1 MASIIRAT
9 TTNGLQVAPDNSGSL
24 VLQTNGTT
32 TALTID
38 TSQNATFAGTVA
50 MSSSFLRNR
59 IINGDMRIDQ
69 RNAGASVTLTSS
81 APYTVDRWLGLED
94 TDGGMTAQQDSSAPT
109 GFNNSLKFTTTSADS
124 SLSAAQTCRMQQHI
138 EGFNIADLGW
148 GTANAKTVTLSFW
161 VRSSLTGTFAGG
173 LRNYDAN
180 RGYPFNYTIS
190 AANTWEYKTVTVTGD
205 TTGTWNTTNSGGI
218 AVIFDLGS
226 GSNYQ
231 STVNTW
237 GAGNYFSTSGAT
249 SVIGTNGATWYITGV
264 QLEVGSTATPFER
277 RMYGQELAL
286 CQRYFTLIASGD
298 LKSTGVGYYYS
309 ATSAYGNFN
318 LPVTMRTTP
327 TIYQTTGTD
336 YYRLYR
342 NSNNDGVNSFTVGD
356 GTTPQSLEFLNSS
369 EASGTAGQA
378 GFWRTGNASSYLA
391 VQAEL

>member
-1 MASIIRAT
+1 MTVSI
-9 TTNGLQVAPDNSGSL
+9 SGSL
-24 VLQTNGTT
+24 GVTFPDSSLQTG
-32 TALTID
+32 AASPYVLK
-38 TSQNATFAGTVA
+38 
-50 MSSSFLRNR
+50 NR
-59 IINGDMRIDQ
+59 LINSDMRIDQ
-69 RNAGASVTLTSS
+69 RNNGAAVTLTSS
-81 APYTVDRWLGLED
+81 APYTVDRWLGIED

-190 AANTWEYKTVTVTGD
+190 AANTWEYKTITIAGD

-237 GAGNYFSTSGAT
+237 AAGNYFSTSGAT
-249 SVIGTNGATWYITGV
+249 SVIGTNGATWYLTGA
-264 QLEVGSTATPFER
+264 QLEVGTSATPFER
-277 RMYGQELAL
+277 RLYNQELAN
-286 CQRYFTLIASGD
+286 CQRYFYLHAQGD
-298 LKSTGVGYYYS
+298 NKSVSMGSMYTGSYLR
-309 ATSAYGNFN
+309 TI
-318 LPVTMRTTP
+318 LPFQVTMRASP
-327 TIYQTTGTD
+327 SLVQTTGTD
-336 YYRLYR
+336 YYSFIR
-342 NSNNDGVNSFTVGD
+342 NSTGD
-356 GTTPQSLEFLNSS
+356 GFNSWSVDQTNTTCITIYNTS
-369 EASGTAGQA
+369 EISGTAGWA
-378 GFWRTGNASSYLA
+378 GDIKTNNASSFIGFS
-391 VQAEL
+391 AEL

>member
-1 MASIIRAT
+1 MSVTLNGSNGITFNDGSSQTAAASPL
-9 TTNGLQVAPDNSGSL
+9 GLK
-24 VLQTNGTT
+24 
-32 TALTID
+32 
-38 TSQNATFAGTVA
+38 
-50 MSSSFLRNR
+50 NR

-249 SVIGTNGATWYITGV
+249 SVIGTNGATFYITGV

-277 RMYGQELAL
+277 RMYTNELQL
-286 CQRYFTLIASGD
+286 CQRYYTRTHNSSTAYVQFAIGRAYSSTNGTANIILPVSMRAAPTL
-298 LKSTGVGYYYS
+298 GYTTPVS
-309 ATSAYGNFN
+309 GNFDYG
-318 LPVTMRTTP
+318 VTA
-327 TIYQTTGTD
+327 I
-336 YYRLYR
+336 
-342 NSNNDGVNSFTVGD
+342 
-356 GTTPQSLEFLNSS
+356 NSS
-369 EASGTAGQA
+369 
-378 GFWRTGNASSYLA
+378 GFPGNINNVYSVNVTGSFSSNTMAFAFAAANVTSY
-391 VQAEL
+391 VYVDFSAEL

>member
-1 MASIIRAT
+1 MTVSI
-9 TTNGLQVAPDNSGSL
+9 SGSL
-24 VLQTNGTT
+24 GVTFPDSSLQTG
-32 TALTID
+32 AASPYVLK
-38 TSQNATFAGTVA
+38 
-50 MSSSFLRNR
+50 NR
-59 IINGDMRIDQ
+59 LINSDMRIDQ
-69 RNAGASVTLTSS
+69 RNNGAAVTLTSS
-81 APYTVDRWLGLED
+81 APYTVDRWLGIED

-190 AANTWEYKTVTVTGD
+190 AANTWEYKTITIAGD

-249 SVIGTNGATWYITGV
+249 SVIGTNGATWYLTGA
-264 QLEVGSTATPFER
+264 QLEQNTSATPFER
-277 RMYGQELAL
+277 RLYNQELAN
-286 CQRYFTLIASGD
+286 CQRYYENSNGAGGQVSSNDGYVLTTSLDYRSFPF
-298 LKSTGVGYYYS
+298 KVGKR
-309 ATSAYGNFN
+309 
-318 LPVTMRTTP
+318 VTP
-327 TIYQTTGTD
+327 TIVISKASGGTGDT
-336 YYRLYR
+336 YIIKQ
-342 NSNNDGVNSFTVGD
+342 GAF
-356 GTTPQSLEFLNSS
+356 FLNTANSTITAIGWTADS
-369 EASGTAGQA
+369 E
-378 GFWRTGNASSYLA
+378 L
-391 VQAEL
+391 

>member
-1 MASIIRAT
+1 
-9 TTNGLQVAPDNSGSL
+9 
-24 VLQTNGTT
+24 
-32 TALTID
+32 
-38 TSQNATFAGTVA
+38 
-50 MSSSFLRNR
+50 
-59 IINGDMRIDQ
+59 MRIDQ

-81 APYTVDRWLGLED
+81 APYTVDRWLGIED

-190 AANTWEYKTVTVTGD
+190 AANTWEYKTITIAGD

-249 SVIGTNGATWYITGV
+249 SVIGTNGATWYLTGA
-264 QLEVGSTATPFER
+264 QLEQNTTATPFER
-277 RMYGQELAL
+277 RMYGTELAL
-286 CQRYFTLIASGD
+286 CQRYYETGSGFFNGLNPSFGNNNPHGMLAGTNFQVTKRATPSITL
-298 LKSTGVGYYYS
+298 
-309 ATSAYGNFN
+309 
-318 LPVTMRTTP
+318 
-327 TIYQTTGTD
+327 
-336 YYRLYR
+336 
-342 NSNNDGVNSFTVGD
+342 
-356 GTTPQSLEFLNSS
+356 
-369 EASGTAGQA
+369 GTATTTLCYTNSGSTNNINTQSFA
-378 GFWRTGNASSYLA
+378 QTVLVLTGGAALNMIITQPWIAA
-391 VQAEL
+391 IEL

>member
-1 MASIIRAT
+1 MSVII
-9 TTNGLQVAPDNSGSL
+9 
-24 VLQTNGTT
+24 NGTDGVT
-32 TALTID
+32 FND
-38 TSQNATFAGTVA
+38 TSLQGAAASPYV
-50 MSSSFLRNR
+50 LKNR
-59 IINGDMRIDQ
+59 IINGAMVIDQ
-69 RNAGASVTLTSS
+69 RNAGAAVTLTAS

-138 EGFNIADLGW
+138 EGYNIADLGW

-173 LRNYDAN
+173 LRNYDAT

-190 AANTWEYKTVTVTGD
+190 VANTWELKTVTIAGD

-237 GAGNYFSTSGAT
+237 AAGNYFSTSGAT
-249 SVIGTNGATWYITGV
+249 SVIGTNGATFYITGV

-277 RMYGQELAL
+277 RLYGQEFIN
-286 CQRYFTLIASGD
+286 CQRYYQFAEPGIVFSVTASN
-298 LKSTGVGYYYS
+298 LYGVTAQYNVEMR
-309 ATSAYGNFN
+309 ATPTATWVSNVSAYGFA
-318 LPVTMRTTP
+318 V
-327 TIYQTTGTD
+327 
-336 YYRLYR
+336 
-342 NSNNDGVNSFTVGD
+342 
-356 GTTPQSLEFLNSS
+356 
-369 EASGTAGQA
+369 TAGTVA
-378 GFWRTGNASSYLA
+378 VVDNRAVMVYKAATASIGGANFQDKYSLS
-391 VQAEL
+391 AEL

>member
-1 MASIIRAT
+1 MPLVFSG
-9 TTNGLQVAPDNSGSL
+9 TNGVTFPDSSLQAAAASPY
-24 VLQTNGTT
+24 VLK
-32 TALTID
+32 
-38 TSQNATFAGTVA
+38 
-50 MSSSFLRNR
+50 NR

-190 AANTWEYKTVTVTGD
+190 AANTWEYKTITIAGD

-249 SVIGTNGATWYITGV
+249 SVIGTNGATWYLTGA
-264 QLEVGSTATPFER
+264 QLEVGTSATPFER
-277 RMYGQELAL
+277 RLYGQELAN
-286 CQRYFTLIASGD
+286 CQRYYWRISGSSGGFGYTS
-298 LKSTGVGYYYS
+298 LGSGVTMST
-309 ATSAYGNFN
+309 TSARIYIKHPTSMRASPTVAYGGT
-318 LPVTMRTTP
+318 LTVD
-327 TIYQTTGTD
+327 TGTGTSISALGSTYAGID
-336 YYRLYR
+336 TLMQ
-342 NSNNDGVNSFTVGD
+342 DFT
-356 GTTPQSLEFLNSS
+356 T
-369 EASGTAGQA
+369 SGQTANRGAIVYTQ
-378 GFWRTGNASSYLA
+378 NASTNYLEA
-391 VQAEL
+391 ISEL